1 MQIKTQQIY
10 TKQSIRKLLFSCIFI
25 SFTFQTTLPT
35 LADLPASFDLR
46 NVNGTNF
53 MTAVKSQSGGTCW
66 THGTMSA
73 MESNMQIT
81 GEWTDNAEAG
91 EPNLAEYHLDW
102 WNGFNEFNN
111 DDLTPSTGDGLEI
124 HMGGDYRVA
133 TAYISRGEGV
143 VRDIDGQSYSTPPTR
158 VANNYHY
165 YYPKH
170 VEWLIDDG
178 DSSRNE
184 IKQTIMTHGAI
195 GTCMFW
201 DSSFYNRYTYSHYQ
215 PISDVNDP
223 NHSIAIAGWDNNKVT
238 RSGTPGAW
246 LCKNSWG
253 SSSYWT
259 NNGYFW
265 ISYDDKH
272 CCKDEQMGAVSFKN
286 VERQTYLNF
295 YYHDYHGWRDTLPA
309 EKAMNAFVSKEDE
322 DLIAVSFF
330 TASNN
335 VDYSISVYM
344 QFTNG
349 FCNNLATVQ
358 TGRID
363 RTGLHTIDLDSKV
376 HLLKDDPFYIVLDLS
391 QGGQPY
397 DKTSEIPVLLYTNSI
412 PQQDFDKYLETLG
425 KLSNKRLTDEKIIVT
440 STASTNESFYWS
452 DTQWIDL
459 TTFDSS
465 ANFCIKG
472 ITSYPDWDD
481 DDMPNAWEKQFSLNP
496 TNSIDRNIDTDMDG
510 MSNYDEWIA
519 DTNPTNNNSALNATI
534 EMNEEQITI
543 NFNSSTQRLYR
554 LLASDNLLSWHD
566 APDCSVQIGS
576 GSNDQI
582 ITSYTNTTATQYFKL
597 KVKTQ

>member
-1 MQIKTQQIY
+1 MLQQMSHIY
-10 TKQSIRKLLFSCIFI
+10 VEQNLRKQLFLWTFI
-25 SFTFQTTLPT
+25 LSTFLTAVATW
-35 LADLPASFDLR
+35 ADLPASFDLR

-53 MTAVKSQSGGTCW
+53 MTSVKSQIQGTCW
-66 THGTMSA
+66 VHGTMAA

-81 GEWTDNAEAG
+81 GVWRDNAETG

-102 WNGFNEFNN
+102 WSGFNQFNN
-111 DDLTPSTGDGLEI
+111 YDLTPSTGDGLVV
-124 HMGGDYRVA
+124 HQGGDYRVA

-143 VRDIDGQSYSTPPTR
+143 VRDIDGQSFSTAPTR
-158 VANNYHY
+158 SAGSYHY

-178 DSSRNE
+178 ESSRNE
-184 IKQTIMTHGAI
+184 IKQTIITHGAI

-201 DSSFYNRYTYSHYQ
+201 DYSFYNSYTDSHYQ

-223 NHSIAIAGWDNNKVT
+223 NHSIAIAGWNDNKVT
-238 RSGTPGAW
+238 RSETPGAW

-253 SSSYWT
+253 SSWSGD
-259 NNGYFW
+259 GYFW

-272 CCKDEQMGAVSFKN
+272 CCKDEQMGAVSFQN
-286 VERQTYLNF
+286 VKRQTYLNF
-295 YYHDYHGWRDTLPA
+295 YYHDYHGWRDTLPV
-309 EKAMNAFVSKEDE
+309 EKAMNTFTSKEDE

-330 TASNN
+330 TATND
-335 VDYSISVYM
+335 VDYNISVYM

-349 FCNNLATVQ
+349 LCNTIATVQ

-363 RTGLHTIDLDSKV
+363 RTGLHTIDLDTKV

-397 DKTSEIPVLLYTNSI
+397 DKTSEIPVLLYSNTNSI

-425 KLSNKRLTDEKIIVT
+425 KMDYKRLSNTIVT

-452 DTQWIDL
+452 NAQWIDL

-472 ITSYPDWDD
+472 LTSYPDWDD
-481 DDMPNAWEKQFSLNP
+481 DDMPNAWEMQFNLNP
-496 TNSIDRNIDTDMDG
+496 TNSSDRNIDNDTDG

-519 DTNPTNNNSALNATI
+519 DTNPTNHNSVLNTSI
-534 EMNEEQITI
+534 DMNEEQITI
-543 NFNSSTQRLYR
+543 NFSSSTQRLYR
-554 LLASDNLLSWHD
+554 LLSSDNLLSWHD
-566 APDCSVQIGS
+566 APDCSVQIGN

-582 ITSYTNTTATQYFKL
+582 ITSSTNTTIPQYFKL
-597 KVKTQ
+597 RAMND